1 MQNVKHEHE
10 EKIKKFVNQHLC
22 RKADNLS
29 LLYEKCYCIG
39 NTPENDNT
47 LQIYLS
53 KTYTSKK
60 KIIPCGNSLFVLSI
74 KYPIDVTTQLQHIH
88 FLTLSQS
95 AMQQSNINAKIYVF
109 VKECNLR
116 KFISNILN
124 NNNKPLSTIIPSEY
138 GNVIYTILYN
148 NDFFEHFNEHNALST
163 TSKMIP
169 IVTEYPTLK
178 FIHKASI
185 VSRSLSYVTC
195 ISQSNGSLNSLTT
208 TH

>member
-1 MQNVKHEHE
+1 MQN
-10 EKIKKFVNQHLC
+10 EKYEDQETIKKFVNQHLC

-29 LLYEKCYCIG
+29 FLYEKCYCIG

-53 KTYTSKK
+53 KTYKSKK

-74 KYPIDVTTQLQHIH
+74 KYPIDATAQLQYSH

-95 AMQQSNINAKIYVF
+95 AMQQSYINAKIYVF

-124 NNNKPLSTIIPSEY
+124 NNKPLSNIIPSEY

-163 TSKMIP
+163 TSTMIP
-169 IVTEYPTLK
+169 TVTECPTLK
-178 FIHKASI
+178 FIPKASI
-185 VSRSLSYVTC
+185 VSRSLNYVTC
-195 ISQSNGSLNSLTT
+195 ISQSNGSLIL
-208 TH
+208 